1 MLERIRNK
9 IVEFPRLIELRLKSY
24 ENNLSL
30 LVEDEFDTVLCNIT
44 NVELL
49 KDILYFFGPNQLS
62 YDIQRRRQQIND
74 IEPVNLR

>member
-62 YDIQRRRQQIND
+62 YDIQ
-74 IEPVNLR
+74 